1 MKVLQINNVHYR
13 RGGADAVYLNTGEL
27 LVEHGGEVVYFNM
40 LREKN
45 LPCNDDKYFVSS
57 IESRPKG
64 LKSTLIELRNFFYNP
79 EAARKIEE
87 LIIAEKPDIAHI
99 HLFWGCGISA
109 SICKVLHK
117 YNIPLVQTVHDYR
130 MVCPIAVLKDQSG
143 KVCEKCA
150 KGQYYH
156 GACKNCSHHGR
167 LHSIVMS
174 VEMYF
179 HNWFFYPTEVVDGFI
194 YVSNFSKKKHVQYM
208 PKMQNANKTV
218 LYNFSK
224 SDSTKAAEKMD
235 YFLYYGRLS
244 HEKGIA
250 TLIDAFGK
258 KPIHALKI
266 VGTGPLEDEL
276 KEHCKEECY
285 GNIDFLGYKSGE
297 ELFDLVQKAK
307 FVCVPSE
314 WYENNPMTIVESY
327 TLGTPV
333 IGAHIGGIPEI
344 IEEGKTGYTFES
356 GNVNDLLKTI
366 QQADAMTSI
375 EYEQMCAN
383 AKNFAD
389 ENFEKEAH
397 YKRLMEF
404 YKQTINNYKK

>member
-143 KVCEKCA
+143 KVCEKC
-150 KGQYYH
+150 
-156 GACKNCSHHGR
+156 
-167 LHSIVMS
+167 
-174 VEMYF
+174 
-179 HNWFFYPTEVVDGFI
+179 
-194 YVSNFSKKKHVQYM
+194 
-208 PKMQNANKTV
+208 
-218 LYNFSK
+218 
-224 SDSTKAAEKMD
+224 
-235 YFLYYGRLS
+235 
-244 HEKGIA
+244 
-250 TLIDAFGK
+250 
-258 KPIHALKI
+258 
-266 VGTGPLEDEL
+266 DE
-276 KEHCKEECY
+276 
-285 GNIDFLGYKSGE
+285 F
-297 ELFDLVQKAK
+297 
-307 FVCVPSE
+307 
-314 WYENNPMTIVESY
+314 M
-327 TLGTPV
+327 
-333 IGAHIGGIPEI
+333 
-344 IEEGKTGYTFES
+344 
-356 GNVNDLLKTI
+356 
-366 QQADAMTSI
+366 
-375 EYEQMCAN
+375 
-383 AKNFAD
+383 
-389 ENFEKEAH
+389 
-397 YKRLMEF
+397 
-404 YKQTINNYKK
+404 